1 MEYLYD
7 QSGVF
12 AVKRGESTYFYRKD
26 AQGNICALLDSNG
39 NVVVEYVYDAWGNH
53 AVLDANGADITDVN
67 HIGVL
72 NPFRYR
78 SYYYDTETGLYYL
91 KSRYYDPETGRFI
104 TIDGIEYLD
113 PKTINGLNLYAYCG
127 NNPVMYTDPT
137 GTDGNSFWTDVGN
150 WFVGVG
156 NSIRNFF
163 TRDIPNFF
171 TKTIPDWWNG
181 SVVPWW
187 NNDVKPFFTQDI
199 PNFFTKTI
207 PDFFVNT
214 FWKDWI
220 VDKVWNQFMV
230 GIIWQQGL
238 LPAWHWLNGTSWY
251 QIVVK
256 NIVLTAISTGLGALI
271 GLIFGPV
278 GAAAGSIIGAV
289 AGIVVGVLWDFGVS
303 GINP

>member
-1 MEYLYD
+1 M
-7 QSGVF
+7 
-12 AVKRGESTYFYRKD
+12 
-26 AQGNICALLDSNG
+26 
-39 NVVVEYVYDAWGNH
+39 YDAWGNH
-53 AVLDANGADITDVN
+53 AVLDANGADITDPN
-67 HIGVL
+67 NIGIL

-78 SYYYDTETGLYYL
+78 SYFYDVETGLYYL
-91 KSRYYDPETGRFI
+91 KTRYYDPEVGRFI
-104 TIDGIEYLD
+104 TIDDVSYLD
-113 PKTINGLNLYAYCG
+113 PETINGLNLYAYCG
-127 NNPVMYTDPT
+127 NNPVMNVDFA
-137 GTDGNSFWTDVGN
+137 GTDWDSFWTGLKNKWNNFWTGVGN

-199 PNFFTKTI
+199 PHFFTKTI